1 MANNTGA
8 RPTVTIYTDG
18 SSRGNPGNG
27 GYGTVLHFV
36 AKDGTLHK
44 KTLSAGYKLTTNN
57 RMEMM
62 AAIVGLEALKLPC
75 DVTIYS
81 DSQYLVNAF
90 EKNWISG
97 WIKKNGIWTARELKE
112 KNAEC
117 IIIFTTNYESYL
129 DDVIGKYAFRYWV
142 KPIDDERL
150 RKSICEISDRMKT
163 IAVDEF
169 ETKKRHRIR
178 LKDIV
183 YITTAGKHCK
193 MITTDNEYILMQS
206 LKDLRGKLSTI
217 NFCDCHGSYCVNLD
231 YVEKYTKSEVYLTF
245 SHLPIKNRM
254 PALLWACR
262 IHLFHTPQ
270 SSVFFCKIPL

>member
-1 MANNTGA
+1 MHIAVCDDEMLALREIGEKVK
-8 RPTVTIYTDG
+8 RITDEINFNC
-18 SSRGNPGNG
+18 SSIDEFNDPLKMLNSKIV
-27 GYGTVLHFV
+27 YDIVFL
-36 AKDGTLHK
+36 DI
-44 KTLSAGYKLTTNN
+44 KLQDP
-57 RMEMM
+57 E
-62 AAIVGLEALKLPC
+62 
-75 DVTIYS
+75 
-81 DSQYLVNAF
+81 
-90 EKNWISG
+90 
-97 WIKKNGIWTARELKE
+97 KNGIWTARELKE

-231 YVEKYTKSEVYLTF
+231 YVEKYTKSEVYLRCGTKTYIVHM
-245 SHLPIKNRM
+245 SR
-254 PALLWACR
+254 R
-262 IHLFHTPQ
+262 SYT
-270 SSVFFCKIPL
+270 VFKEKMFILGGEKAW